1 MCDDPACPEITAD
14 IISGEI
20 AYLHAFDAGM
30 DELEVSRIVIG
41 ADDDSH
47 MTYRSATAAACEENK
62 VSAAEILPVNLLAL
76 KELSLRRR
84 ADVIAEL
91 FVNIA

>member
-1 MCDDPACPEITAD
+1 MCDDTASPEITAD

-41 ADDDSH
+41 TDYDSH
-47 MTYRSATAAACEENK
+47 MTHRTAAASACEENK
-62 VSAAEILPVNLLAL
+62 VTAAEVLPVNFFSL
-76 KELSLRRR
+76 KKLC
-84 ADVIAEL
+84 
-91 FVNIA
+91 F